1 MKGNTKKTGMY
12 GFGAYWAKIVESR
25 QKPMQLPS
33 SRKNGGTGMNSP
45 EEKHMRHLRRKM
57 SRAGGVPR
65 GKMNKKMYRL
75 GWRSECRKD
84 LTRATQ

>member
-12 GFGAYWAKIVESR
+12 GFGACWARGIESR

-33 SRKNGGTGMNSP
+33 SRQDGGKGINAP
-45 EEKHMRHLRRKM
+45 EYKHAH
-57 SRAGGVPR
+57 RAQQRFNRTGGVPR
-65 GKMNKKMYRL
+65 GRMNKKMYRL